1 MRGAQLG
8 VTAAAVVVVATI
20 GGGCGLVDVF
30 LPTQVTVRLV
40 NNSDFPVELTMF
52 ISDEQD
58 IPEAL
63 LTSDEFAEELTFT
76 IAAGATQSFTR
87 DCEALQAMIIDDAD
101 LDVALGLGPETR
113 SEVQRDGD
121 DFSCGDIVTFTFDH
135 SAQIV
140 DFDVTVSVQ

>member
-8 VTAAAVVVVATI
+8 ATAAVVATMC
-20 GGGCGLVDVF
+20 GGCGLVDVL

-76 IAAGATQSFTR
+76 IAAGATQTFTR
-87 DCEALQAMIIDDAD
+87 DCDALQAMIIDDAD

-113 SEVQRDGD
+113 TEVLRDGD
-121 DFSCGDIVTFTFDH
+121 DFGCGDIVTFTFDH
-135 SAQIV
+135 SAQIL
-140 DFDVTVSVQ
+140 DFDVTISVQ